1 MFAGLCVGSLLV
13 VFLFILLFF
22 RWFFFVALRLE
33 RRRLI
38 GLERQGKDAIRRVI
52 IKAMIELSD
61 ARIEVAGGNEKKMLA
76 VAVGKRIVV
85 VLEAGGNFGDLLGA
99 EWVGED
105 IAGAAAVG

>member
-22 RWFFFVALRLE
+22 RRFFFVALRLE

-52 IKAMIELSD
+52 IKALIELSD
-61 ARIEVAGGNEKKMLA
+61 ARIEVAGGNEIKILA
-76 VAVGKRIVV
+76 VTVENRIVV
-85 VLEAGGNFGDLLGA
+85 VVEAGRNFGGLLGA
-99 EWVGED
+99 E
-105 IAGAAAVG
+105 